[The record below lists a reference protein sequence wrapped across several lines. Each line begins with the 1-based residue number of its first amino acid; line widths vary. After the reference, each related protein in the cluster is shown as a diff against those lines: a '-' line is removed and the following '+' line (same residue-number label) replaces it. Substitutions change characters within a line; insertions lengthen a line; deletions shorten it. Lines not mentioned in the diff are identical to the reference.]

1 MSVIVGLDGYTLPGQ
16 FVLKEMCLIYPN
28 EEYNHYLFKKPA
40 GFLSN
45 MAMKTVRYT
54 TENLN
59 NLSYEDG
66 DIPYTIIPEIL
77 GKVKDLRIFTYSDI
91 AVRFLQMHL
100 PTTSIENIQH
110 RGYKMPT
117 TLPNPKCFRLHNP
130 RYCARA
136 KALAVKK
143 FLNM

>member
-1 MSVIVGLDGYTLPGQ
+1 MSVIIGLDGYTLPGQ

-28 EEYNHYLFKKPA
+28 EEYNHYLFKKPD

-45 MAMKTVRYT
+45 LAMKTVRYT

-66 DIPYTIIPEIL
+66 DIPYTLIPEIL
-77 GKVKDLRIFTYSDI
+77 EKVKDLRIFTYSDI
-91 AVRFLQMHL
+91 AMRFLQMHL

-110 RGYKMPT
+110 RGYKMPA
-117 TLPNPKCFRLHNP
+117 TLPNTKCFRLHNP